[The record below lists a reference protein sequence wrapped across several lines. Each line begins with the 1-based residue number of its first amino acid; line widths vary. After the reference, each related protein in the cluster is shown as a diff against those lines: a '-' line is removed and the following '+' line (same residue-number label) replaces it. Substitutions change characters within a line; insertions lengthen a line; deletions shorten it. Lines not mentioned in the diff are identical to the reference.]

1 MFRMTRR
8 VRGRGS
14 ALAVAVAL
22 ATILS
27 ALPAQAAEP
36 VAVEPPKV
44 ARILPDRTLALFVAE
59 DITVTKERY
68 KETVI
73 WKLWEEPEVQ
83 AFFEPI
89 IPKIEAI
96 LEKGEKMGEFSFA
109 DIPAALGGQVA
120 LALVGVDT
128 EGNEPRPEIALVAD
142 VTDRAAAARLLERIG
157 RAINEGTPAKF
168 ATWSA
173 GPITHGRVKGTDEV
187 MEAGYVLTDSAL
199 YVALGPEGNLLKSL
213 VAAARNGQPDP
224 LAADP
229 DFQKAVERAGE
240 RRDLFGYLQ
249 VRSIRELAFALA
261 KKEGAHQN
269 ELFKAKSA
277 LNALGLYDVRSVS
290 FVEAV
295 DPPGFRSQMFVHA
308 PSPRKGVFDL
318 ISTEPV
324 RDSMLALAPSKA
336 TSLFAF
342 RLRMDRLLP
351 LVRKVA
357 GIVEPGAGQQID
369 MMLGQMKQGGL
380 DIEKSVLE
388 GLGLEGAVIVDP
400 VATAGLGPQQG
411 LAGLALVMRAADP
424 ESFQPV
430 YAMVTM
436 LAQAQAQ
443 ANGMAVSQT
452 PAPDGAVVTSVAVPQ
467 LAMMGITPAITMTR
481 GHVVIGLSVE
491 AVTRICRTLA
501 GTVPQPLVEADD
513 YRRSLARAGV
523 EPGWLVSFGR
533 PATKEDFDPLIQ
545 YAPMASPFLASAAGR
560 PDMPKDLGDL
570 LRAINLTNLPSGST
584 LAKHGLAQIGIG
596 WQDAD
601 GLGVTSYG
609 PVGLS
614 AVTAAMVGG
623 GAAAVIPALGR
634 ARSRARRTVC
644 MSNLKQIGLA
654 LQLYAGD
661 NGGSYP
667 ATLGALVP
675 DYVADASIL
684 RCPESGTAY
693 SYVSGLKQSDRA
705 SVIVAFDAPGNHGN
719 GANVL
724 RIGGSVSWQRNATWI
739 KRMVDMQVK
748 RFARQGRDVKVVG
761 PGEDAGGEEP
771 DDFF

>member
-8 VRGRGS
+8 VLNQVRGLIG
-14 ALAVAVAL
+14 AVAV

-27 ALPAQAAEP
+27 AMPARAAEP
-36 VAVEPPKV
+36 AQVEPPKV
-44 ARILPDRTLALFVAE
+44 ARILPDTTLALFVAE
-59 DITVTKERY
+59 GISTTRERY

-96 LEKGEKMGEFSFA
+96 LEKGEEMGEFKFA
-109 DIPAALGGQVA
+109 DIPAAFGGQVA
-120 LALVGVDT
+120 LAFVGLDT
-128 EGNEPRPEIALVAD
+128 RREEPLPEIALIAD
-142 VTDRAAAARLLERIG
+142 ITDRAAASRLLARIG
-157 RAINEGTPAKF
+157 RAVNEAEGTDAEYT
-168 ATWSA
+168 TWQA
-173 GPITHGRVKGTDEV
+173 GPLTFGRISEEGEP
-187 MEAGYVLTDSAL
+187 MEAGYVLTDSVL
-199 YVALGPEGNLLKSL
+199 YVAMGPEGNLLKSL

-224 LAADP
+224 IADDP

-240 RRDLFGYLQ
+240 RRDLFGYVQ
-249 VRSIRELAFALA
+249 VNRIRELVFAIA
-261 KKEGAHQN
+261 TEMGGPAD
-269 ELFKAKSA
+269 ELDKGKRV
-277 LNALGLYDVRSVS
+277 LDALGLSDVRSVS

-318 ISTEPV
+318 ISREPV
-324 RDSMLALAPSKA
+324 RDSMLKLAPSKA

-342 RLRMDRLLP
+342 RLRMDKLLP

-357 GIVEPGAGQQID
+357 GVVEPGAAQQID
-369 MMLGQMKQGGL
+369 MMLGQMKQGFGL
-380 DIEKSVLE
+380 DIEKSVIE

-400 VATAGLGPQQG
+400 VAGAGLGPQQG

-430 YAMVTM
+430 YAMVTA

-443 ANGMAVSQT
+443 ANGMAVTSTQT
-452 PAPDGAVVTSVAVPQ
+452 PDGAVVTSVAMPQ
-467 LAMMGITPAITMTR
+467 LAMAGVTPAITMTR

-491 AVTRICRTLA
+491 AVTRISRTLA
-501 GTVPQPLVEADD
+501 GNVPEPLVEADD

-533 PATKEDFDPLIQ
+533 PATKEDFDPLLQ

-570 LRAINLTNLPSGST
+570 LRAIDLTNLPSGST

-596 WQDAD
+596 WQDDD
-601 GLGVTSYG
+601 GIGVTGYG

-614 AVTAAMVGG
+614 AASVAVTGI

-644 MSNLKQIGLA
+644 TSNLKQVGLA

-667 ATLGALVP
+667 ATLGALLP
-675 DYVADASIL
+675 DYLNDPSIL

-724 RIGGSVSWQRNATWI
+724 RVGGSVSWQRLAY
-739 KRMVDMQVK
+739 RRRSV
-748 RFARQGRDVKVVG
+748 
-761 PGEDAGGEEP
+761 
-771 DDFF
+771 